1 MPKRSLGVRE
11 IRFRTANVSEDK
23 AESFAPCDIEG
34 QSLLDI
40 FEHWCEG
47 LRGSTHVRK
56 EAEECVL
63 VKRIQRLDA
72 ETLLVDTLSGK
83 MGEEGEVLA
92 QDDAESKYHISY
104 DEAPTGHTRCL
115 LIVPEEGGERAAV
128 FRGMP

>member
-23 AESFAPCDIEG
+23 AESFAPCDIKG

-63 VKRIQRLDA
+63 VKRVQRLDA

-83 MGEEGEVLA
+83 MGGRKVRFWL
-92 QDDAESKYHISY
+92 KMMPNRNI
-104 DEAPTGHTRCL
+104 TFHTMRPQPA
-115 LIVPEEGGERAAV
+115 IPVA
-128 FRGMP
+128 F